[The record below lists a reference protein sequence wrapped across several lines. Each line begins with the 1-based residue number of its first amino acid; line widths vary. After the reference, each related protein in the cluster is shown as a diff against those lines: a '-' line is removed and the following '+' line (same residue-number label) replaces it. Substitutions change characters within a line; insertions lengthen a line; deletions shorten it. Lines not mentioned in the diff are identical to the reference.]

1 MLIKQMKGLRL
12 LTWITTSPEFKGWGD
27 LVTIIGNMTQAVVF
41 DTTVEDAM
49 TQAQEDAEK
58 AVTTYEGA
66 DALAK

>member
-1 MLIKQMKGLRL
+1 M
-12 LTWITTSPEFKGWGD
+12 
-27 LVTIIGNMTQAVVF
+27 VTIIGNMTQAVVF